1 MTIRIEL
8 YFLLRLLNI
17 GTAKFV
23 AVVMVLVLGG
33 YHSVLHATYGVT
45 PCKGLL
51 AHGMYKVSEQV
62 QSFRCDND
70 GITGQSVAAMG
81 LHDAQIHTDRHREV
95 RE

>member
-1 MTIRIEL
+1 M
-8 YFLLRLLNI
+8 LNI

-51 AHGMYKVSEQV
+51 AHGMYKVSEQNK
-62 QSFRCDND
+62 SFRCDND
-70 GITGQSVAAMG
+70 VFAGQSVATLGMY
-81 LHDAQIHTDRHREV
+81 DAQIHTDRH
-95 RE
+95 

>member
-1 MTIRIEL
+1 ML
-8 YFLLRLLNI
+8 SSPRLLNI

-51 AHGMYKVSEQV
+51 AHGMYKVSWSRAFGVIMMSLQGS
-62 QSFRCDND
+62 QWQPWGCMMHKYTR
-70 GITGQSVAAMG
+70 
-81 LHDAQIHTDRHREV
+81 TDTER
-95 RE
+95 

>member
-1 MTIRIEL
+1 M
-8 YFLLRLLNI
+8 LNI

-51 AHGMYKVSEQV
+51 AHGMYKVNRSRASGV
-62 QSFRCDND
+62 IIMSCHCRAVS
-70 GITGQSVAAMG
+70 GSLGAA
-81 LHDAQIHTDRHREV
+81 
-95 RE
+95 